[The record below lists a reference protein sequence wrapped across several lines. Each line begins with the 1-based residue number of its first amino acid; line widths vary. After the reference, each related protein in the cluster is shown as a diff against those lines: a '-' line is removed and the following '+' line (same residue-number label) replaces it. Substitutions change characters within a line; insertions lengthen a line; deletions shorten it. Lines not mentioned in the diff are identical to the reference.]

1 MYCLRSLNV
10 QPPQTSCR
18 AAAQV
23 SEWTLGIK
31 NHNFFGFSATSFG
44 PLSPPFLKTL
54 STLTDHQTNQTTR

>member
-31 NHNFFGFSATSFG
+31 NHIFFGFSATSFG
-44 PLSPPFLKTL
+44 PLSPFIPEIPEH
-54 STLTDHQTNQTTR
+54 SN